1 MREATLGGELCKA
14 VATPATLPAIRDAVT
29 AETDANANAR
39 QSLADAIRRLQ
50 DD

>member
-1 MREATLGGELCKA
+1 LQGS

-29 AETDANANAR
+29 AETDANAR